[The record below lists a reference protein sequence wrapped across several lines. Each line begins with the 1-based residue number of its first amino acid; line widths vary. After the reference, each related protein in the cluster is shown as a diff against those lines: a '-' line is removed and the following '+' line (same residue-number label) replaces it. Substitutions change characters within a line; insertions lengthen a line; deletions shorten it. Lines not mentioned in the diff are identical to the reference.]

1 MMYEDDAGLGWP
13 HPYEAV
19 AATLFAQVDEI
30 TGSGKDAP
38 ARKAF
43 LAVLMQVTYS
53 VTAASRDR

>member
-1 MMYEDDAGLGWP
+1 MGWP

-30 TGSGKDAP
+30 TGSVKDAP

-43 LAVLMQVTYS
+43 LAVLMQVAYKLGC
-53 VTAASRDR
+53 RGR